1 MKPAS
6 MAGTRAAPVTGTPG
20 TRTRTAAPAAAC
32 LLAAGLLLAAC
43 GGGGGSGGGGTQPG
57 ALPPFTDDALAR
69 VRHLTGSEAPGETA
83 IQNDARRRAQDR
95 TGWRGRYVTA
105 GGPADAAGAR
115 ALEARAVA
123 FSGAH
128 ADVSL
133 RNPVLSRSGITV
145 HGARAPGTDGGRF
158 AGMRSVG
165 ATMGHAGLAVLT
177 APGPGGGIYVRTDTA
192 PAPAGPPEPPRAG
205 DAASATWTGVMLGA
219 DVRRTR
225 DLLQG
230 DARVEYRF
238 ADGKVDVRLT
248 GIVSLEAAAE
258 GRQDTARGDVT
269 FTDIPAGGDGIWR
282 TPDGPRYVEV
292 GLTGPG
298 HAEAAGLFRT
308 PDMAGAFGARRD

>member
-1 MKPAS
+1 MTN
-6 MAGTRAAPVTGTPG
+6 MTGTPGTPG
-20 TRTRTAAPAAAC
+20 TRTRAAAPAAAC
-32 LLAAGLLLAAC
+32 LLAAALLLAAC
-43 GGGGGSGGGGTQPG
+43 GGGGGGAPPAGGGPM

-69 VRHLTGSEAPGETA
+69 VRQLTGSEVPGETA
-83 IQNDARRRAQDR
+83 AANDARRRVQDR

-133 RNPVLSRSGITV
+133 RNPVLSRKGIVV
-145 HGARAPGTDGGRF
+145 HGARADGGRF

-219 DVRRTR
+219 DVRTR
-225 DLLQG
+225 ELLQG
-230 DARVEYRF
+230 DATLTYGF
-238 ADGKVDVRLT
+238 ADREIDVRLT
-248 GIVSLEAAAE
+248 GIVSLDAAAE

-269 FTDIPAGGDGIWR
+269 FPDVPAGGDGIWR
-282 TPDGPRYVEV
+282 TPDGPRYVEA

-298 HAEAAGLFRT
+298 HAGAAGLFRT